1 MSGNIDFSRP
11 SSNFEATK
19 TTTSNMYPGH
29 GGYVPRPRTPPRPE
43 KPDKRPSVSSLDAG
57 IKTLPGPED
66 FPRTLTLD
74 LPSDE
79 RTSDLAKL
87 LCGMKLPQCVKLKE
101 SFIVPGCST
110 AFREGDMFLLHFIYE
125 NETVHATTS
134 KGKNLRLPIYAE
146 QKYEI
151 LPLGKWFALYFI
163 YLGSPS

>member
-19 TTTSNMYPGH
+19 TRTSNMYPGH
-29 GGYVPRPRTPPRPE
+29 EGYVARPRTPPRPE

-87 LCGMKLPQCVKLKE
+87 LCGMKLPQRFKLKE
-101 SFIVPGCST
+101 SFVVPGCSS
-110 AFREGDMFLLHFIYE
+110 AFREGDNFLLHFIYE

-134 KGKNLRLPIYAE
+134 KGKHIRLPIYAE

-151 LPLGKWFALYFI
+151 LPLGKWFALYM
-163 YLGSPS
+163 